1 LLDMPLVAA
10 VRAANCCTN
19 SCWNAMKSAWEIGLV
34 AAAVTSID
42 VAAVEVVGGVDPGGT
57 SSEPGSSDTILLWW
71 L

>member
-1 LLDMPLVAA
+1 
-10 VRAANCCTN
+10 
-19 SCWNAMKSAWEIGLV
+19 MKSAWEIGLV